1 MKKTSAFARV
11 EREQPTGASNRAVLN
26 AAVIGLGWWGQ
37 TVVDMMSGSAKLR
50 FVKAMTRSAAGAAFA
65 RQHGMEV
72 SDDYAAIL
80 RDPHVDAVILCTP
93 HSVHFD
99 QVVQAAAAKKHVF
112 CEKPLTLTRRE
123 AERAIHAC
131 NENRVVLGVGHER
144 RFDPAIM
151 EMRRRLNA
159 GELGVPLQIEA
170 NFHQDKFVGLPS
182 TNWRMSSAEAPAG
195 PLTATGIHMLDL
207 AVSFFGPAERVVASV
222 RHHEGVLANGDA
234 LALLVTFKSGS
245 NALIS
250 AILATPYDGR
260 FALYGSKEWA
270 EMRDLTHPDAPTG
283 SLLTVCRKGGERSST
298 QYPTVSAVR
307 ANLEAFAAAARG
319 DAPYPTPQSEM
330 VATVAALEAVI
341 KSVRTGRVETVEG

>member
-1 MKKTSAFARV
+1 MKKTPASAS

-26 AAVIGLGWWGQ
+26 AAIIGLGWWGR
-37 TVVDMMSGSAKLR
+37 TIVDAVGNSTKLR
-50 FVKAMTRSAAGAAFA
+50 LVKAMTRSAAGAAFA
-65 RQHGMEV
+65 RQHGMEI

-93 HSVHFD
+93 HSAHFD

-123 AERAIHAC
+123 TERTIQAC

-144 RFDPAIM
+144 RFDPAIV
-151 EMRRRLNA
+151 EMRRRFDA
-159 GELGVPLQIEA
+159 GEFGLPLQIEA
-170 NFHQDKFVGLPS
+170 NFHQDKFLELPS
-182 TNWRMSSAEAPAG
+182 ANWRLSSAEAPAG

-222 RHHEGVLANGDA
+222 RGHDDLLANGDT
-234 LALLVTFKSGS
+234 LALLVTFKTGS

-250 AILATPYDGR
+250 AILATPYDAR
-260 FALYGSKEWA
+260 FALYGSKGWA

-283 SLLTVCRKGGERSST
+283 SMLTVCRKGDERSSA
-298 QYPTVSAVR
+298 QYPAVSAVR
-307 ANLEAFAAAARG
+307 ANLEAFSAAALG
-319 DAPYPTPQSEM
+319 GAPYPPPQSEM
-330 VATVAALEAVI
+330 IATVAALEAVI
-341 KSVRTGRVETVEG
+341 KSARTGRVETVEG